1 MSDARYITLEEATT
15 ILPVA
20 AITLRRAIK
29 AGHLP
34 AYRIGRRLL
43 IKPSDFEAWIESRKV
58 TPVSSSLELPRSTRS
73 NSKVGGLMERAI
85 EKRSQL

>member
-1 MSDARYITLEEATT
+1 MGDARYITLEEATT

-29 AGHLP
+29 AGDLP

-43 IKPSDFEAWIESRKV
+43 IKPSEFDTWIESRKV
-58 TPVSSSLELPRSTRS
+58 TPTSGSRVMPRSTGP
-73 NSKVGGLMERAI
+73 NSKGGLLERAI